1 MNNNG
6 FKNGTLLGTVLGA
19 SLGMIFGAK
28 MKPMQK
34 RRIMKNIKRARYTL
48 KDGINSLWR

>member
-6 FKNGTLLGTVLGA
+6 FRNGALLGTVLGA
-19 SLGMIFGAK
+19 SIGMAFGARIS
-28 MKPMQK
+28 PMQK

-48 KDGINSLWR
+48 KNGINSIWG